1 VKNKRKILAT
11 AASSRPKRNKGINKP
26 LNQYSLV
33 PASDVE
39 SNSSH
44 YSRSASPFLPSD
56 GSTDTENSGE
66 EGEVTKNLG
75 KDMSDQPAIGKNTK
89 KHVKKT
95 QPLDAIIAPL
105 TKKITADQVGETQ
118 TNDTE
123 KQEPSAEA

>member
-11 AASSRPKRNKGINKP
+11 AASSRPKRNKGINKS
-26 LNQYSLV
+26 LNQDALV

-66 EGEVTKNLG
+66 EGEVTKTLG
-75 KDMSDQPAIGKNTK
+75 KEMSDQPVVVKNTKNHGKNT
-89 KHVKKT
+89 
-95 QPLDAIIAPL
+95 QPLEDIIVPL

-118 TNDTE
+118 TNDTK